1 MVQSKSPTVA
11 GYLAEQPPERR
22 AEMEKVLRVMRKHMP
37 KGYSEGMGY
46 GMMGWEVPL
55 ERYPDTYNGQPL
67 AYAGLASQKNHL
79 SLYLMGAYID
89 PAETRK
95 LKDAFKAAGLKLD
108 MGKSCIRFQRA
119 DDLPLE
125 AIGQLISR
133 WPLEQ
138 YIEAYEAVR
147 APAAKGKGGK
157 GAKSARAV
165 RNARKVARKP
175 KAAQG
180 KRR

>member
-1 MVQSKSPTVA
+1 
-11 GYLAEQPPERR
+11 
-22 AEMEKVLRVMRKHMP
+22 
-37 KGYSEGMGY
+37 
-46 GMMGWEVPL
+46 
-55 ERYPDTYNGQPL
+55 
-67 AYAGLASQKNHL
+67 
-79 SLYLMGAYID
+79 MGAYID

-125 AIGQLISR
+125 AIGQLIAR

-147 APAAKGKGGK
+147 APSAKGKG
-157 GAKSARAV
+157 ARSARAV

-175 KAAQG
+175 KAALG

>member
-1 MVQSKSPTVA
+1 MPARTKSGVTA
-11 GYLAEQPPERR
+11 LLAKLPPERR
-22 AEMEKVLRVMRKHMP
+22 REMARVRALIRKRLP
-37 KGYSEGMGY
+37 RGYEEVVVKGMLVYQ
-46 GMMGWEVPL
+46 VPL
-55 ERYPDTYNGQPL
+55 AVYPDTYNKQPL
-67 AYAGLASQKNHL
+67 WYVALASEKSYL
-79 SLYLMGAYID
+79 SLHLMAAYGD
-89 PAETRK
+89 TGTLTDLQA
-95 LKDAFKAAGLKLD
+95 AFRAAGKKLD